1 MRRLEQFWF
10 VREPAAR
17 YYLGGM
23 AMIVVFPELNSSVIR
38 PTNWTFL
45 LKGPKNGSNSR

>member
-17 YYLGGM
+17 YYFGGM
-23 AMIVVFPELNSSVIR
+23 AMIFFFPELNSSVIR
-38 PTNWTFL
+38 PKNWTFL
-45 LKGPKNGSNSR
+45 LKGPKIGPNSR